1 MKFTIA
7 CIITS
12 LLGLAA
18 SYVFWGD
25 KGLFGMVLGLFG
37 TGFSMLALWFILGI
51 AGKSIKETAQT
62 DGAAVFAACAFL
74 MKLPI
79 WAICAM
85 IAQKMGG
92 PTLNCFLGGI
102 ALVYSLIIG
111 LVLASSR
118 DPN

>member
-1 MKFTIA
+1 MKFTVA
-7 CIITS
+7 CVITG
-12 LLGLAA
+12 LLGLVG
-18 SYVFWGD
+18 SYVFWGE
-25 KGLFGMVLGLFG
+25 KGLFGMVLGLGG
-37 TGFSMLALWFILGI
+37 TGFSMLALWFILVI
-51 AGKSIKETAQT
+51 AGRSIKETAQT
-62 DGAAVFAACAFL
+62 DGAAVFAGTAFL
-74 MKLPI
+74 LKLPI
-79 WAICAM
+79 WAVSAM